1 MVVDTPFWAALQ
13 TALRDGLPYAGCSAG
28 VAFLTEKTFDSDRQ
42 DFDSV
47 WAPGIGYVKDTL
59 FGPHWDIV
67 DTWIPG
73 ATDFIAGSVG
83 PGQTFIGLDEET
95 AMVGDGHAWEV
106 MGRAKVH
113 VLRGEEWTL
122 LCRRRRVRAPVAP
135 RGRSGMTARGSAAG
149 LGRDAPIEQRAPEII
164 RILSEAYPDAKV
176 ALRFSNPLEMLVA
189 TILSAQCT
197 DEKVNE
203 VTATL
208 FVKYRT
214 AEDYL
219 KVPEDELKADIK
231 PTGFFNQKAISI
243 REACR
248 RIVEV
253 YDGRVPDTMED
264 LITLRGVARKTA
276 NIVMGNAFGKVE
288 GIAVDTHVK
297 RLANRLGFSE
307 QSDPDKIE
315 QDLMRVIPRDR
326 WFDFTYVLIDHGRA
340 TCVAR
345 KPRCEECPVNHL
357 CPSSLV

>member
-1 MVVDTPFWAALQ
+1 VPAKQLN
-13 TALRDGLPYAGCSAG
+13 RD
-28 VAFLTEKTFDSDRQ
+28 D
-42 DFDSV
+42 
-47 WAPGIGYVKDTL
+47 
-59 FGPHWDIV
+59 
-67 DTWIPG
+67 
-73 ATDFIAGSVG
+73 
-83 PGQTFIGLDEET
+83 
-95 AMVGDGHAWEV
+95 
-106 MGRAKVH
+106 
-113 VLRGEEWTL
+113 
-122 LCRRRRVRAPVAP
+122 
-135 RGRSGMTARGSAAG
+135 
-149 LGRDAPIEQRAPEII
+149 PIEQRAPEIV
-164 RILSEAYPDAKV
+164 RRLSEAYPDAKV
-176 ALRFSNPLEMLVA
+176 ALSFTNPLECLVA

-203 VTATL
+203 VTASL
-208 FVKYRT
+208 FQKYRT

-219 KVPEDELKADIK
+219 RVPEDELKADIK
-231 PTGFFNQKAISI
+231 PTGFFNQKATSI

-253 YDGRVPDTMED
+253 YGGRVPDTMED